1 MNLISPL
8 KHSFYMMHLSRVIS
22 GLDNKLVFYQS
33 VLFVIANEII
43 ATLGLAISELCY
55 FTLCFKSYSLFVLH
69 TRCHTNYYLWTLL

>member
-8 KHSFYMMHLSRVIS
+8 KHSFSVTHLNCVIS

-43 ATLGLAISELCY
+43 VTLGLAS
-55 FTLCFKSYSLFVLH
+55 VG
-69 TRCHTNYYLWTLL
+69 TLLFYLVF